1 MSRNRVA
8 RAPADCAQLL
18 VMSKKRVPKG
28 TLSLTGKLHS
38 FGHPSTKFQQ
48 NQKRTNHAE
57 RRLSRT
63 VQKWLT
69 MGTN

>member
-48 NQKRTNHAE
+48 NQKE
-57 RRLSRT
+57 RIIASGAGQAPFRN
-63 VQKWLT
+63 
-69 MGTN
+69 G